1 MPKFEGS
8 PVYIG
13 SGPLRQTTIYDLPVP
28 TTIYDL
34 PVLDL
39 IPTTI
44 NTEDTM
50 KKPLLKNPDM
60 ERSYHGDKDKDK
72 ETWHHDDSDEGCCDC
87 DSCCDGVCSDESL
100 CLCLC
105 CCCMCEE
112 N

>member
-1 MPKFEGS
+1 MPKFEEP
-8 PVYIG
+8 PVSI
-13 SGPLRQTTIYDLPVP
+13 GPLRP
-28 TTIYDL
+28 TIYDL

-44 NTEDTM
+44 QSPKDAM
-50 KKPLLKNPDM
+50 KKPLLNNPDM
-60 ERSYHGDKDKDK
+60 ERSYHKSKDKDKD
-72 ETWHHDDSDEGCCDC
+72 TWHHDDSDERCCDC
-87 DSCCDGVCSDESL
+87 DSCCDGVCSDETL